1 MFIMKTFIV
10 TYTTNYGLA
19 VMLINNEDIEMAK
32 IIAKENGAWDG
43 FDIKELDK
51 ISKGIVFRDA
61 S

>member
-1 MFIMKTFIV
+1 MKTFIV

-19 VMLINNEDIEMAK
+19 VMIINNESIEMAK
-32 IIAKENGAWDG
+32 IIAKENGAWHG

-51 ISKGIVFRDA
+51 NKKGIIFREA